1 MSSTLFIEIAVILI
15 LILANGFFSAAEI
28 AIVSARRSRLQHE
41 IDIRHAGA
49 KQALDLAEHPER
61 FLATVQVGITLIS
74 TFTAAFG
81 GANISEPLAVLLR
94 RISWLQ
100 TYADSIALACV
111 VLLITY
117 FTLILGELVPKRLA
131 LQFAERIAIATAP
144 FMLTMAAVVRP
155 AIAIL
160 NGSVNFVLFV
170 LHIPRSSE
178 SPVTEEDIV
187 YLARQGM
194 ASGTVE
200 RREEQFINRVFDF
213 TDRPLSGILTPR
225 TEIVAVEVGTPL
237 PEVIKTF
244 LDSGNSRLPLYQ
256 NSLDNIVGILYAKD
270 LLRIH
275 VNDQKDLDLTTIARP
290 AFFVS
295 EYQHADDLLTTF
307 RREGTHMGIVLDEY
321 SQVIGLV
328 TLEDMLEELV
338 GEIQDEYD
346 TPEDNAFVH
355 RADGS
360 WLVDAM
366 EAYDTV
372 WHTIGLEDL
381 PQEDEENHDYHTL
394 AGLILSH
401 LGRIPN
407 PGDTVTI
414 GNTVLEVVDMD
425 GRRIDKVLIRPKQE
439 QET

>member
-1 MSSTLFIEIAVILI
+1 MSSALFIEIAVIFLLI
-15 LILANGFFSAAEI
+15 IANGFFSAAEI

-41 IDIRHAGA
+41 IDVGHAGA

-61 FLATVQVGITLIS
+61 FLATVQVGITLIG
-74 TFTAAFG
+74 TFAAAFG
-81 GANISEPLAVLLR
+81 GANISQPLAALLR
-94 RISWLQ
+94 LVPWLQ
-100 TYADSIALACV
+100 PYAESISLTTV

-131 LQFAERIAIATAP
+131 LQFAERIAMASAP

-155 AIAIL
+155 AISIL
-160 NGSVNFVLFV
+160 NGSVNFVLFLLRV
-170 LHIPRSSE
+170 PRTSE

-213 TDRPLSGILTPR
+213 TDRPLSSIITPR

-237 PEVIKTF
+237 PQVIEAF
-244 LDSGNSRLPLYQ
+244 LSSGYSRLPLYQ
-256 NSLDNIVGILYAKD
+256 DSLDNIVGILYAKD
-270 LLRIH
+270 LLRIRT
-275 VNDQKDLDLTTIARP
+275 NDQNAIDLTSIARP
-290 AFFVS
+290 PFFVS

-346 TPEDNAFVH
+346 TPEDNAFV
-355 RADGS
+355 RRPDGS

-381 PQEDEENHDYHTL
+381 PQEEEENHDYHTL
-394 AGLILSH
+394 AGLILSR
-401 LGRIPN
+401 LGRIPS

-425 GRRIDKVLIRPKQE
+425 GRRIDKVLVRPRQE
-439 QET
+439 SDT

>member
-1 MSSTLFIEIAVILI
+1 MSSALFIEIAVIFLLI
-15 LILANGFFSAAEI
+15 IANGFFSAAEI

-41 IDIRHAGA
+41 IDVGHAGA

-61 FLATVQVGITLIS
+61 FLATVQVGITLIG
-74 TFTAAFG
+74 TFAAAFG
-81 GANISEPLAVLLR
+81 GANISQPLAALLR
-94 RISWLQ
+94 LVPWLQ
-100 TYADSIALACV
+100 PYAESISLTTV

-131 LQFAERIAIATAP
+131 LQFAERIAMASAP

-155 AIAIL
+155 AISIL
-160 NGSVNFVLFV
+160 NGSVNFVLFLLRV
-170 LHIPRSSE
+170 PRTSE

-213 TDRPLSGILTPR
+213 TDRPLSSIITPR

-237 PEVIKTF
+237 PQVIEAF
-244 LDSGNSRLPLYQ
+244 LSSGYSRLPLYQ
-256 NSLDNIVGILYAKD
+256 DSLDNIVGILYAKD
-270 LLRIH
+270 LLRIRT
-275 VNDQKDLDLTTIARP
+275 NDQNAIDLTSIARP
-290 AFFVS
+290 PFFVS

-307 RREGTHMGIVLDEY
+307 RREGTHLGIVLDEY

-346 TPEDNAFVH
+346 TPEDNAFV
-355 RADGS
+355 RRPDGS

-381 PQEDEENHDYHTL
+381 PQEEEENHDYHTL
-394 AGLILSH
+394 AGLILSR
-401 LGRIPN
+401 LGRIPS

-425 GRRIDKVLIRPKQE
+425 GRRIDKVLVRPRQE
-439 QET
+439 SDT

>member
-1 MSSTLFIEIAVILI
+1 MSSALFIEIAVIFLLI
-15 LILANGFFSAAEI
+15 IANGFFSAAEI

-41 IDIRHAGA
+41 IDVGHAGA

-61 FLATVQVGITLIS
+61 FLATVQVGITLIG
-74 TFTAAFG
+74 TFAAAFG
-81 GANISEPLAVLLR
+81 GANISQPLAALLR
-94 RISWLQ
+94 LVPWLQ
-100 TYADSIALACV
+100 PYAESISLTTV

-131 LQFAERIAIATAP
+131 LQFAERIAMASAP

-155 AIAIL
+155 AISIL
-160 NGSVNFVLFV
+160 NGSVNFVLFLLRV
-170 LHIPRSSE
+170 PRTSE

-213 TDRPLSGILTPR
+213 TDRPLSSIITPR

-237 PEVIKTF
+237 PQVIEAF
-244 LDSGNSRLPLYQ
+244 LSSGYSRLPLYQ
-256 NSLDNIVGILYAKD
+256 DSLDNIVGILYAKD
-270 LLRIH
+270 LLRIRT
-275 VNDQKDLDLTTIARP
+275 NDQNAIDLTSIARP
-290 AFFVS
+290 PFFVS

-346 TPEDNAFVH
+346 TPEDNAFV
-355 RADGS
+355 RRPDGS

-381 PQEDEENHDYHTL
+381 PQEEEENHDYHTL
-394 AGLILSH
+394 AGLILSR
-401 LGRIPN
+401 LGRIPS

-414 GNTVLEVVDMD
+414 GHPVLEVVDMD
-425 GRRIDKVLIRPKQE
+425 GRRIDKVLVRPRQE
-439 QET
+439 SDT